1 MFEETSRLIEI
12 LKTGYIICLVLT
24 VMFFL
29 ISVLLFFVFDI
40 KQVFLVRT
48 GRAAKRGIRKLEE
61 QNFNT
66 GRLSQYKAA
75 NHNFANSGSL
85 ENSQELPKT
94 EQMSGNP
101 APVQPPQPPNFSGA
115 QEGLATTVLGQ
126 NDTTVLNNEFTTV
139 LNNGATTVLSQGMQ
153 GAIHETRKFRIVKKE
168 MCIHTEEIL

>member
-1 MFEETSRLIEI
+1 MFEETEKLIEI

-24 VMFFL
+24 IMFFL

-48 GRAAKRGIRKLEE
+48 GRAAKRDIRKLEE
-61 QNFNT
+61 ENFNT
-66 GRLSQYKAA
+66 GRLSQYKAG
-75 NHNFANSGSL
+75 NRNFSNSGSL

-94 EQMSGNP
+94 EQMSQNPVPVPP
-101 APVQPPQPPNFSGA
+101 APPNVSGVQESF
-115 QEGLATTVLGQ
+115 ATTVLGQ

-153 GAIHETRKFRIVKKE
+153 GAIHETRKFRVVKKE
-168 MCIHTEEIL
+168 MHIHTEEIL